1 MKRYLL
7 LPILFLAGAMGASA
21 VSCGTVAVPGA
32 CVLNVGGQVQFTF
45 SNFTFINSV
54 ATGTQPVSAADVG
67 LNVNAGS
74 GLSAVLSMNKI
85 VTQANPNVVFLA
97 NNGDNNNF
105 RFSYEVAIAP
115 LVPGTVLFIDP
126 AEVRLVTRS
135 FSGDGSGS
143 VQFSVEGGP
152 TCLATT
158 VAPVDTCTLPPG
170 TTDLLPSVGN
180 IVNLSGNSGNV
191 SIGTFTN
198 TLNASFTPE
207 SSNGVPEPST
217 YAMFAAGLAAIY
229 RLRRR

>member
-1 MKRYLL
+1 MKRHLL
-7 LPILFLAGAMGASA
+7 LPILFLAGALGASA

-45 SNFTFINSV
+45 SNFTFINNAASGTEPV
-54 ATGTQPVSAADVG
+54 TGAEIG
-67 LNVNAGS
+67 LNLNAGS

-97 NNGDNNNF
+97 NSGDNSNF
-105 RFSYEVAIAP
+105 LFSYEVAIAP
-115 LVPGTVLFIDP
+115 LVPGTVLFINP
-126 AEVRLVTRS
+126 AEVELVTSS
-135 FSGDGSGS
+135 FSGNGSGS
-143 VQFSVEGGP
+143 VQFTMAGGP
-152 TCLATT
+152 ICVAITT
-158 VAPVDTCTLPPG
+158 APLDTCTLPPG
-170 TTDLLPSVGN
+170 TTNSLPSVGN
-180 IVNLSGNSGNV
+180 IVNLSGNTGNV